1 MKKQQHRRNA
11 QKPTI
16 LPEGHLVVDLVIW
29 SFTDDEDI
37 IRHNADQLAKAIQLG
52 YQLKNFGP
60 SMFDLDEE

>member
-1 MKKQQHRRNA
+1 M
-11 QKPTI
+11 
-16 LPEGHLVVDLVIW
+16 DLVIW